1 MKVELVSRE
10 TKIRAG
16 SKTMR
21 GIKMKRN
28 GLVLDRVR
36 PRVQSR

>member
-21 GIKMKRN
+21 GIKVKRN
-28 GLVLDRVR
+28 RGWF
-36 PRVQSR
+36 